1 MNSPLL
7 LDIIK
12 DGRFYKQLKY
22 TKRGIPEEI
31 DGKILETFDDF
42 ELKNFVE
49 ESLPSLKGKNYRIR
63 FSDGKIGNT

>member
-7 LDIIK
+7 LDIMK

-42 ELKNFVE
+42 EIKNFVE

-63 FSDGKIGNT
+63 FSDGKISST

>member
-7 LDIIK
+7 LDIMK

-31 DGKILETFDDF
+31 DGKILEIFDDF

-49 ESLPSLKGKNYRIR
+49 ESLPSLKGENYRIR
-63 FSDGKIGNT
+63 FSDGKISST

>member
-7 LDIIK
+7 LDIMK

-22 TKRGIPEEI
+22 TKRGTPEEI

-63 FSDGKIGNT
+63 FSDGKISST

>member
-1 MNSPLL
+1 MCL
-7 LDIIK
+7 LDIMK

-31 DGKILETFDDF
+31 DGEILEVFDDF

-63 FSDGKIGNT
+63 FSDGKVSST

>member
-1 MNSPLL
+1 MCL
-7 LDIIK
+7 LDIMK

-31 DGKILETFDDF
+31 DGEILETFDDF

-63 FSDGKIGNT
+63 FSDGKISST